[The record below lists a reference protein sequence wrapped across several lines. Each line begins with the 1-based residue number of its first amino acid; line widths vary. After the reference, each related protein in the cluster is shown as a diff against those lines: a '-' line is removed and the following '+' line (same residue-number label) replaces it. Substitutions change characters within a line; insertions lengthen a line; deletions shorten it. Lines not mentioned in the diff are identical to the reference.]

1 MASYWLAYTAA
12 SVAEFWYTL
21 KGGELNAE
29 NGLTRFSIQY
39 MATDH
44 YYSSAKAQRD
54 LGYVPKFSLLE
65 GIERTAKGGRSF
77 RKILVIL
84 KKIAVKPA

>member
-1 MASYWLAYTAA
+1 MVA
-12 SVAEFWYTL
+12 SVAEFWDTL
-21 KGGELNAE
+21 KGGTLNAE

-54 LGYVPKFSLLE
+54 LGYVPKVSLLE
-65 GIERTAKGGRSF
+65 GIERTAKGAAAIG
-77 RKILVIL
+77 KI
-84 KKIAVKPA
+84 